1 MRRSKAE
8 IQRYVENAQ
17 NSASSPR
24 EKSMKGFLFA
34 RLYYEAKEYELA
46 KRSVSSYI
54 SVQERDPKAH
64 RFLGQ
69 LFEIE
74 GNVEKAVGCYKRSLE
89 LNPTQK
95 DLTLRI
101 AELICTLNIKDGRA
115 EYWVERASK
124 LFPGSPEI
132 YRLKEQLLSSQ
143 GEAGWNQLFDLIQA
157 ELFARPNDVYV
168 NLKLVDLFLSNQR
181 LEEAVLHC
189 LKPERRALRTDI
201 EWCSCVVRVF
211 KEYLASKQ
219 GQKNTNMRMIT
230 KELLLAQCDV
240 VFLTLSKKDVQKS
253 KEALE
258 RFDQAL
264 LSVKQSVSGTD
275 ASDLSVTF
283 YEMRGHYYMHAGTL
297 LLKMAQSCEVQWKAL
312 IEPAALCYLLAY
324 QVPKPKSKP
333 VKGDDNGQ
341 GFLEELAFDRQS
353 KSGHLLLTL
362 SHGKQNFISEIIE
375 TFANQ
380 CGQSIL
386 LKFLFEDNLSM
397 QDSFMG
403 SDDISYVENRV
414 PDLSELSQ
422 HDNGSLRIH
431 NGDLQHLTW
440 LGLQWHF
447 LSTLP
452 PLRKWLKQIFPRVPQ
467 ETSRLESNIPE
478 SICLLDLEVF
488 LLAVVQTSYLQLQD
502 NNTTADPNR
511 PRCLPLPICKQLF
524 TDRQRS
530 WWDAVYSLI
539 TKKALPGT
547 SAKLRSV
554 IQHDLTTL
562 RAQEKHGLQP
572 AVLVNWA
579 RGLHKTGYSLNS
591 FYDQKEYMGRCVHY
605 WKKLL
610 PLLDLVKQKKSIP
623 EPVDPLFKHFHNKD
637 IKVSEVKDL
646 EDEACIAFATL
657 DLVDGK
663 TEDAIIAFESVKNV
677 VAYWNLALIYQRKA
691 EEIENDC
698 LPAEEQEEFQE
709 CLLKCKGFLKMIC
722 DEYSAYPSIA
732 TSLPVPVETVFEMLD
747 SVKQSLGEAMDDHSP
762 AFMEN
767 HSVLT
772 TSAIKHSTPSPT
784 KLTISPSKSAR
795 FSPKTPPRWA
805 EDQKSLLEVLC
816 NKVEALKKE
825 VQELKHNNSNAN
837 VSPHR
842 WPNEGFESDTV
853 ADSYQGTQNFYTV
866 PLTVSTSGPAAY
878 YGQSPAYN
886 SQHLLRPA
894 ANITPTKTSVYAMNR
909 LPPQQHMYT
918 YPQQMHTPPTQQ
930 SSAGCVFPQEIYGPP
945 LRFESP
951 AAAILSPHNEEFYNY
966 NVPPASTNPPLPE
979 PGYFTKPSTAMQH
992 SKQEVPKVSDFGKG
1006 CLGQSTSE
1014 GQKPSPFTVPMQ
1026 STPASS
1032 TFKFNSNFKS
1042 NDGDF
1047 TFSSSHAGASSA
1059 YTGSESLL
1067 GLLTSDRPTQE
1078 QGKKSDFENIA
1089 SDEKNMFRFGEKSFS
1104 PGFTVTGTQ
1113 SQDKNPLVFGQSENI
1128 FTFKTP
1134 GKSTFKPPTFG
1145 TQTKDAHNHSVESDA
1160 GSEHVADD
1168 DGPHFEPII
1177 PLPEKVEVK
1186 TGEEDEEEMFC
1197 NRAKLFRFD
1206 AETKEWKERGI
1217 GNVKI
1222 LRHRLS
1228 GKIRLLMRREQ
1239 VLKICANHY
1248 INADMKLK
1256 PNATSDKSYVWH
1268 AYDYADEMPKPEQLA
1283 IRFKTVDEAA
1293 HFKAKFEEAQRL
1305 LAMAEAPA
1313 ISAQHKNAKDNLK
1326 LDASKVKEAPLPFG
1340 SQFILKRGEWQCDCC
1355 LATNAP
1361 TSTSCVCCQTPNKNK
1376 SSSISSVCISAP
1388 SFTFVK
1394 ESATNKLAFGQQLL
1408 KDKDQWTCSKCSQKN
1423 DAGVSHCSSCQTQ
1436 SQAKAGISQ
1445 PNIAS
1450 SGFTNNTSAQGDN
1463 LAAVFGKKAGQWDCD
1478 VCYVRN
1484 EPSANKCISCQ
1495 NTKPLSKVS
1504 GTQAASFSFAAGA
1517 DNSQKNFGAQFAKK
1531 EGQWDCDACYVRN
1544 EPLATKCISC
1554 QNTKLLSKTTGTQ
1567 AASFSFAAA
1576 ADNSQKNFGGQ
1587 FAKKE
1592 GQWDCSSC
1600 LVRNEASAPN
1610 CVACH
1615 SANPQ
1620 ITNKDVVPPAL
1631 TPSGFKFGHNAE
1643 VGKTQQSLS
1652 AMFSCK
1658 QGQWECSTCLVINDA
1673 AKDTCAACQA
1683 AKPGSSASQS
1693 KEVPST
1699 FGIKANSSQN
1709 FGQPA
1714 AGFNCGFSAK
1724 GFKFGISDE
1733 KASASN
1739 FTFKAPATNEET
1751 KMVKDGF
1758 NFPVSAGSLSFKF
1771 GISEPDKTKEMST
1784 GFMKGTSTNN
1794 KGSETAETTAQ
1805 AEKIQQSPD
1814 KVLGQ
1819 SVQSFSFADIA
1830 KSTEGIEFGKADPNF
1845 KGFSGAGQKLF
1856 TSSNQVNA
1864 SNAQEAA
1871 DDLYKTEERDDIH
1884 FEPIVQLPDKVD
1896 LITGEE
1902 DEKTLY
1908 SQRVKLYRFDAT
1920 SGQWKERGVGNL
1932 KILKNEVNGKLRV
1945 LMRREQVLKV
1955 CANHWITTTMNLK
1968 PLTGSDRAWM
1978 WLANDFSEGDAKLE
1992 QLAVKFKTP
2001 EQAEEFKIK
2010 FDQCQCLLLDI
2021 PLQTPHK
2028 LVDTGR
2034 TAHLIQKAEEMKT
2047 GLKDLKTFL
2056 TDKAKPLDDSNA
2068 INTTDLE
2075 KQALADGTEPTYEW
2089 DTYDMRGDAHE
2100 ETLDDS
2106 VYASPLASSPEK
2118 KNLFRFGDLST
2129 SGFNFSFQPE
2139 PSPSKSPTKL
2149 NHSRVSVGTD
2159 EESDV
2164 TQEEER
2170 DGQYFEPVVPLP
2182 DLVEVTSGEENEQA
2196 IFCHRAKLYRFD
2208 KDSNQWKERG
2218 IGDLKILQRLDNKSA
2233 RVVMRR
2239 DQVLKLCANHRITTD
2254 INLQPMK
2261 GAERAWVWTAHD
2273 FSEGEGKVECFA
2285 VRFKLQEAADL
2296 FKEVFEEAK
2305 EAQAKDC
2312 LLTPVSSRGTTPR
2325 AASCGKAAIAIL
2337 EETTKERT
2345 DQQPEEDTSLTEAS
2359 TPSPTDQ
2366 PAKALVSPANFTF
2379 GSDVVKNIFGS
2390 EKQVPF
2396 AFGNTSSTGSLFGFS
2411 FNASQSQGQ
2420 QVQKQPPKVTLD
2432 FNATF
2437 KDAETTNALQKP
2449 SQSSGQ
2455 SPIVSSLSSSS
2466 SSSSSTLMQPMPAR
2480 DKAADVPDADSSSD
2494 VLIVYVA
2501 TPTPEQKALAETLL
2515 LPLTFFC
2522 YKNKP
2527 GYVSDESDI
2536 DDEDFETAVKNLNGI
2551 LYTEDKKDKAS
2562 SRLSGCSKEPTAES
2576 DQDCII
2582 VWEKKPTPEE
2592 KAKADSLKLPPTF
2605 FCGLGSDTDED
2616 KDNLE
2621 DFDTEVRKV
2630 KEAKGVPEADVT
2642 SSPEAAIVSAAETS
2656 VSLPPKQEPDS
2667 TTSISQEPV
2676 DLSSKQE
2683 LPKTDSKGFS
2693 TPSFSF
2699 GLGEVSGVSFADLAS
2714 TNSGDFA
2721 FGSKDTNFQWANTG
2735 AAVFGTL
2742 SQNKKGED
2750 ADGSDEEVVHSDDV
2764 HFEPIVS
2771 LPEVEVKSGEEDEEI
2786 LFKERAKLYRWDRA
2800 VGQWKERGVGDIK
2813 ILFHKEKG
2821 YYRVLMRRD
2830 QVLKVCAN
2838 HVISTEIKIS
2848 TLSTSNNSLVW
2859 TATDYSDGEGKVEQ
2873 LAVRF
2878 KTKELTDS
2886 FQNKFEECQHNLQEE
2901 SNPQH

>member
-8 IQRYVENAQ
+8 LQRYIENAQ
-17 NSASSPR
+17 NSATSPR

-46 KRSVSSYI
+46 KRCVSSYI

-95 DLTLRI
+95 DLVLRI

-115 EYWVERASK
+115 EYWVDRASK

-168 NLKLVDLFLSNQR
+168 NIKLVDLFLSNQR
-181 LEEAVLHC
+181 LEEAVWHC
-189 LKPERRALRTDI
+189 LKPERRALRTDL
-201 EWCSCVVRVF
+201 EWCSRVVQVF

-219 GQKNTNMRMIT
+219 GQKNTNVKTIT
-230 KELLLAQCDV
+230 KELLLAHSDV
-240 VFLTLSKKDVQKS
+240 VLLTLSKKDVWKS

-275 ASDLSVTF
+275 ATDLSVTF

-297 LLKMAQSCEVQWKAL
+297 LLKMAQNSEVQWKAL

-333 VKGDDNGQ
+333 VKGEDNGQ
-341 GFLEELAFDRQS
+341 GFLEGLAFDRQS

-362 SHGKQNFISEIIE
+362 SHGKENFISEVIE

-403 SDDISYVENRV
+403 SDDISYAENRV
-414 PDLSELSQ
+414 PDLNELSQ
-422 HDNGSLRIH
+422 LDSGSLRIH

-447 LSTLP
+447 LANLP
-452 PLRKWLKQIFPRVPQ
+452 PFRKWLKQVFPRVPQ

-488 LLAVVQTSYLQLQD
+488 LLAVVHTSHLQLQD

-530 WWDAVYSLI
+530 WWDAVYNLI
-539 TKKALPGT
+539 TKKSLPGT
-547 SAKLRSV
+547 SAKLRPV

-572 AVLVNWA
+572 AVLVHWA
-579 RGLHKTGYSLNS
+579 RSLHKTGYSLNS

-623 EPVDPLFKHFHNKD
+623 EPVDPLFKHFHSKD
-637 IKVSEVKDL
+637 IKLSEVKDL
-646 EDEACIAFATL
+646 EDDACLAFATL

-663 TEDAIIAFESVKNV
+663 TEDAIIAFDAVKNV

-709 CLLKCKGFLKMIC
+709 CLLKCKGYLKMIC
-722 DEYSAYPSIA
+722 DEYNADPSIA
-732 TSLPVPVETVFEMLD
+732 TLLPVPVETVIEMLE
-747 SVKQSLGEAMDDHSP
+747 SVKQNLGEAMEDRSLG
-762 AFMEN
+762 FVEN
-767 HSVLT
+767 H
-772 TSAIKHSTPSPT
+772 SAIKHSTPSPS
-784 KLTISPSKSAR
+784 KLSISPSKPTR

-837 VSPHR
+837 ASPHR
-842 WPNEGFESDTV
+842 WPNEGFEPDSV
-853 ADSYQGTQNFYTV
+853 ADGYQGTQSFYTV

-878 YGQSPAYN
+878 YAQSPAYN

-909 LPPQQHMYT
+909 LPPQQHMYA
-918 YPQQMHTPPTQQ
+918 YPQPMHTPPTQQ
-930 SSAGCVFPQEIYGPP
+930 SSAACVFPQEIYGPP

-951 AAAILSPHNEEFYNY
+951 ATAILSPHNEEFYNY
-966 NVPPASTNPPLPE
+966 SVPPASTNPPLPE

-992 SKQEVPKVSDFGKG
+992 SKQEVPKVSDLGKG

-1014 GQKPSPFTVPMQ
+1014 GQKPSPFTGPMQ
-1026 STPASS
+1026 STPAPS

-1047 TFSSSHAGASSA
+1047 TFSSSQAGAQPSSA

-1067 GLLTSDRPTQE
+1067 GLLTSDRPTLEQE
-1078 QGKKSDFENIA
+1078 KKSSSFEKIA
-1089 SDEKNMFRFGEKSFS
+1089 NDEKSMFRFGEKSFS
-1104 PGFTVTGTQ
+1104 SGFSITGTQ
-1113 SQDKNPLVFGQSENI
+1113 SQDKNPLVFGQTENI
-1128 FTFKTP
+1128 FTFKSSA
-1134 GKSTFKPPTFG
+1134 KSTFAPPTFG
-1145 TQTKDAHNHSVESDA
+1145 VQPKDAHNLSVESDA
-1160 GSEHVADD
+1160 GSEHAAADD
-1168 DGPHFEPII
+1168 DGPHFEPIV
-1177 PLPEKVEVK
+1177 PLPEKIEVR

-1222 LRHRLS
+1222 LRHRVS

-1256 PNATSDKSYVWH
+1256 PNATSDKSYVWN

-1283 IRFKTVDEAA
+1283 IRFKTVDEAVL
-1293 HFKAKFEEAQRL
+1293 FKTKFEEAQRL
-1305 LAMAEAPA
+1305 LALTESPVAPV
-1313 ISAQHKNAKDNLK
+1313 QEKNAKYKQKVDS
-1326 LDASKVKEAPLPFG
+1326 SKPNETPLTFG
-1340 SQFILKRGEWQCDCC
+1340 SQFALKRGEWQCDCC
-1355 LATNAP
+1355 LAKNAP
-1361 TSTSCVCCQTPNKNK
+1361 TSTSCVCCQTPNKNQ
-1376 SSSISSVCISAP
+1376 SSLTSSTCISAP
-1388 SFTFVK
+1388 SFTFGK
-1394 ESATNKLAFGQQLL
+1394 ESATNKLGFGQQLL
-1408 KDKDQWTCSKCSQKN
+1408 KNKEQWTCSKCLQKN
-1423 DAGVSHCSSCQTQ
+1423 DALVSLCSYCQTQ
-1436 SQAKAGISQ
+1436 NQAKTGISQ
-1445 PNIAS
+1445 PNKAS
-1450 SGFTNNTSAQGDN
+1450 TGFTNNVSAQGDS
-1463 LAAVFGKKAGQWDCD
+1463 LAAVFGKKPGQWDCD
-1478 VCYVRN
+1478 ACYVRN
-1484 EPSANKCISCQ
+1484 EPSANKCVSCQ
-1495 NTKPLSKVS
+1495 NTKPLSKAVA
-1504 GTQAASFSFAAGA
+1504 QAASFSFAPGA

-1531 EGQWDCDACYVRN
+1531 EGQWDCN
-1544 EPLATKCISC
+1544 
-1554 QNTKLLSKTTGTQ
+1554 
-1567 AASFSFAAA
+1567 
-1576 ADNSQKNFGGQ
+1576 
-1587 FAKKE
+1587 
-1592 GQWDCSSC
+1592 SC
-1600 LVRNEASAPN
+1600 LVRNEASASN
-1610 CVACH
+1610 CVACQ

-1620 ITNKDVVPPAL
+1620 ATNKDAVPPAQ
-1631 TPSGFKFGHNAE
+1631 TPSGFKFGPYAE
-1643 VGKTQQSLS
+1643 FGKTQPSLS
-1652 AMFSCK
+1652 AMFSRK
-1658 QGQWECSTCLVINDA
+1658 EGQWECSTCLVINDA
-1673 AKDTCAACQA
+1673 SKENCAACQT

-1693 KEVPST
+1693 KEVPFT

-1709 FGQPA
+1709 FGQPV
-1714 AGFNCGFSAK
+1714 AGFNCDFSGK

-1733 KASASN
+1733 KSSASN
-1739 FTFKAPATNEET
+1739 FAFQAPVSNDES
-1751 KMVKDGF
+1751 KVVKEGF
-1758 NFPVSAGSLSFKF
+1758 NFPLSAGPLTFNF
-1771 GISEPDKTKEMST
+1771 GISDSNKTKEMSA
-1784 GFMKGTSTNN
+1784 GFMKGTSTND
-1794 KGSETAETTAQ
+1794 KESETAKTTTKS
-1805 AEKIQQSPD
+1805 EKSQQCSD

-1830 KSTEGIEFGKADPNF
+1830 KTSDTEGFNFGKVDPNF

-1856 TSSNQVNA
+1856 ISQNAKSNEAVA
-1864 SNAQEAA
+1864 SNEQEAT

-1896 LITGEE
+1896 LVTGEE

-1932 KILKNEVNGKLRV
+1932 KILKNDVNGKLRM

-1968 PLTGSDRAWM
+1968 PLTGSDRSWM
-1978 WLANDFSEGDAKLE
+1978 WMANDFSDGDARLE
-1992 QLAVKFKTP
+1992 QLAAKFKTP
-2001 EQAEEFKIK
+2001 EQAEDFKTK
-2010 FDQCQCLLLDI
+2010 FDECQRLLLDI

-2056 TDKAKPLDDSNA
+2056 TDKAKPLDESNV
-2068 INTTDLE
+2068 TGSTE
-2075 KQALADGTEPTYEW
+2075 VVKQSPADGTEPTFEW
-2089 DTYDMRGDAHE
+2089 DTYDMRGEALE
-2100 ETLDDS
+2100 GNLDDS
-2106 VYASPLASSPEK
+2106 IYASPLASSPEK
-2118 KNLFRFGDLST
+2118 KNLFRFGESA

-2182 DLVEVTSGEENEQA
+2182 DLIEVTSGEENEQA
-2196 IFCHRAKLYRFD
+2196 LFCHRAKLYRFD

-2273 FSEGEGKVECFA
+2273 FAEGEGKTECFA

-2296 FKEVFEEAK
+2296 FKEGFEEAK
-2305 EAQAKDC
+2305 EAQAKNC
-2312 LLTPVSSRGTTPR
+2312 LLTPFSSRGTSPR

-2345 DQQPEEDTSLTEAS
+2345 DQQPEEDTSLTEAGTS
-2359 TPSPTDQ
+2359 SPTDQ
-2366 PAKALVSPANFTF
+2366 PAKALVSPAKFTF
-2379 GSDVVKNIFGS
+2379 GSDAVKNIFGS
-2390 EKQVPF
+2390 EKKMPF
-2396 AFGNTSSTGSLFGFS
+2396 AFGNTSSTRSLFGFS
-2411 FNASQSQGQ
+2411 FNASQEE
-2420 QVQKQPPKVTLD
+2420 VQKQPPEITLD
-2432 FNATF
+2432 FTSTIEAP
-2437 KDAETTNALQKP
+2437 EMSALQK
-2449 SQSSGQ
+2449 SCQGSEQ
-2455 SPIVSSLSSSS
+2455 SPIVSSSLTSSSV
-2466 SSSSSTLMQPMPAR
+2466 SSSTLMQPMPAR
-2480 DKAADVPDADSSSD
+2480 DKVDDVPDADISSD
-2494 VLIVYVA
+2494 VLIVYEV
-2501 TPTPEQKALAETLL
+2501 TPTPEQKALAEMLL

-2522 YKNKP
+2522 YKNNP

-2551 LYTEDKKDKAS
+2551 LYPEDKKDKAS
-2562 SRLSGCSKEPTAES
+2562 AQLSGHSKEPTAES
-2576 DQDCII
+2576 DQDCVI

-2630 KEAKGVPEADVT
+2630 KEAKGVPEKDVN
-2642 SSPEAAIVSAAETS
+2642 SSYEAPIVCAAKTS

-2667 TTSISQEPV
+2667 TTIISQEPV

-2683 LPKTDSKGFS
+2683 LPKTDSTSKGFS
-2693 TPSFSF
+2693 ASSFSF
-2699 GLGEVSGVSFADLAS
+2699 GLGTVSGVSFADLAS
-2714 TNSGDFA
+2714 ENSGDYA
-2721 FGSKDTNFQWANTG
+2721 FGSKDTSFQWANAG
-2735 AAVFGTL
+2735 AAVFG
-2742 SQNKKGED
+2742 SYSKSKKGED
-2750 ADGSDEEVVHSDDV
+2750 EDGSDDEVVHSDDV

-2800 VGQWKERGVGDIK
+2800 VNQWKERGVGDIK

-2848 TLSTSNNSLVW
+2848 PLNTSTNSLVW

-2886 FQNKFEECQHNLQEE
+2886 FQSKFEECQQNLTEQ
-2901 SNPQH
+2901 S

>member
-8 IQRYVENAQ
+8 LQRYIENAQ

-46 KRSVSSYI
+46 KRAVSSYI

-95 DLTLRI
+95 DLVLRI

-115 EYWVERASK
+115 EYWVDRASK

-132 YRLKEQLLSSQ
+132 YRLKEQLLSLQ

-189 LKPERRALRTDI
+189 LKPERRALRTDL

-219 GQKNTNMRMIT
+219 GQKTTNMRAIT
-230 KELLLAQCDV
+230 KELLIAHCDV
-240 VFLTLSKKDVQKS
+240 VLLTLSKKDVQKS

-275 ASDLSVTF
+275 STDLSVTF

-297 LLKMAQSCEVQWKAL
+297 LLKMSQSCEVQWKAL

-341 GFLEELAFDRQS
+341 GFLEALASDRQS
-353 KSGHLLLTL
+353 KSGHELLTL
-362 SHGKQNFISEIIE
+362 SHGRQNFISEVIE

-403 SDDISYVENRV
+403 GDDISYVENRV

-422 HDNGSLRIH
+422 HDNSSFRIH

-447 LSTLP
+447 LSALP
-452 PLRKWLKQIFPRVPQ
+452 PFRKWLKQIFPRVPQ
-467 ETSRLESNIPE
+467 ETSRLESNVPE

-488 LLAVVQTSYLQLQD
+488 LLAVVHTSTLQLQD

-511 PRCLPLPICKQLF
+511 PRCLPLAICKQLF
-524 TDRQRS
+524 TDKQRS

-547 SAKLRSV
+547 SSKLRHV
-554 IQHDLTTL
+554 IQHDLPTL

-572 AVLVNWA
+572 AVLVHWA
-579 RGLHKTGYSLNS
+579 RSLHKTGYSLNS

-623 EPVDPLFKHFHNKD
+623 EPVDPLFKHFHSKD

-691 EEIENDC
+691 EEIENDG
-698 LPAEEQEEFQE
+698 LPAEEQEY
-709 CLLKCKGFLKMIC
+709 LLKCKGYLKMIC
-722 DEYSAYPSIA
+722 DEYSTDPSIA

-747 SVKQSLGEAMDDHSP
+747 SVKQNLGEAMEDHSP
-762 AFMEN
+762 GFMEN
-767 HSVLT
+767 HSAL
-772 TSAIKHSTPSPT
+772 AIKHSTPSPT
-784 KLTISPSKSAR
+784 KLSISPSKSAR

-805 EDQKSLLEVLC
+805 EDQKSLIEVLC
-816 NKVEALKKE
+816 NTVEALKKE

-837 VSPHR
+837 ASPHR

-853 ADSYQGTQNFYTV
+853 ADGYQGTQSFYTV

-909 LPPQQHMYT
+909 LPPPQQHMYA
-918 YPQQMHTPPTQQ
+918 YPQPIHTPATQQ
-930 SSAGCVFPQEIYGPP
+930 SSAACVFPQDIYGPP
-945 LRFESP
+945 MRFESP
-951 AAAILSPHNEEFYNY
+951 ATAILSPHNEEFYNY
-966 NVPPASTNPPLPE
+966 SVPPASTNPPLPE
-979 PGYFTKPSTAMQH
+979 PGYFTKPSPAMQH
-992 SKQEVPKVSDFGKG
+992 SKQEVPKVSDFGKA
-1006 CLGQSTSE
+1006 CLGPLTSE
-1014 GQKPSPFTVPMQ
+1014 IPSPFAVPMQ

-1032 TFKFNSNFKS
+1032 AFKFNSNFKS

-1047 TFSSSHAGASSA
+1047 TFSSSEAGAQTNSA

-1078 QGKKSDFENIA
+1078 QEKKSSGFEKVT
-1089 SDEKNMFRFGEKSFS
+1089 SDEKSMFRFGEKSFS
-1104 PGFTVTGTQ
+1104 SGFTVSGTQ
-1113 SQDKNPLVFGQSENI
+1113 NQDKNPLVFSQSENI
-1128 FTFKTP
+1128 FNFKSP
-1134 GKSTFKPPTFG
+1134 GKSTFTPPTFG
-1145 TQTKDAHNHSVESDA
+1145 TQAKDAHNHSVESDA
-1160 GSEHVADD
+1160 GSEHAADD
-1168 DGPHFEPII
+1168 DGPHFEPIV
-1177 PLPEKVEVK
+1177 PLPEKIHVK

-1222 LRHRLS
+1222 LRHGLS

-1283 IRFKTVDEAA
+1283 IRFKTVDEAVL
-1293 HFKAKFEEAQRL
+1293 FKAKFEEAQRL
-1305 LAMAEAPA
+1305 LAKAQSPA
-1313 ISAQHKNAKDNLK
+1313 ALGQQTNAKDNLK
-1326 LDASKVKEAPLPFG
+1326 VDSRKTKEAPLTFG
-1340 SQFILKRGEWQCDCC
+1340 SQFVLKGGEWQCDCC
-1355 LATNAP
+1355 LAKNAP
-1361 TSTSCVCCQTPNKNK
+1361 TSNSCVCCQTPNKNK
-1376 SSSISSVCISAP
+1376 SSSISSSQDTAKQNTAPGSTCISAT
-1388 SFTFVK
+1388 SFTFCK
-1394 ESATNKLAFGQQLL
+1394 ESATNKLVFGQQLL
-1408 KDKDQWTCSKCSQKN
+1408 KDKEQWTCSKCSQKN
-1423 DAGVSHCSSCQTQ
+1423 DAVVRHCSSCQTQ
-1436 SQAKAGISQ
+1436 NLAKAGISQ
-1445 PNIAS
+1445 PNKANI
-1450 SGFTNNTSAQGDN
+1450 GFTNNTSAQGDS

-1478 VCYVRN
+1478 ACYVRN
-1484 EPSANKCISCQ
+1484 EPSATKCISCQ
-1495 NTKPLSKVS
+1495 NTSPLNKVT
-1504 GTQAASFSFAAGA
+1504 GTPSASFSFAAGA
-1517 DNSQKNFGAQFAKK
+1517 DNSQKDFVA
-1531 EGQWDCDACYVRN
+1531 
-1544 EPLATKCISC
+1544 
-1554 QNTKLLSKTTGTQ
+1554 
-1567 AASFSFAAA
+1567 
-1576 ADNSQKNFGGQ
+1576 Q

-1600 LVRNEASAPN
+1600 LVRNEASAAN
-1610 CVACH
+1610 CVACQ
-1615 SANPQ
+1615 SANPLT
-1620 ITNKDVVPPAL
+1620 TNKDTVPPAQS
-1631 TPSGFKFGHNAE
+1631 PSGFKCGFNAE
-1643 VGKTQQSLS
+1643 FGKTQPSLS
-1652 AMFSCK
+1652 AMFSHK
-1658 QGQWECSTCLVINDA
+1658 EGQWECNTCLVINDA
-1673 AKDTCAACQA
+1673 SKEMCAACQA
-1683 AKPGSSASQS
+1683 AKPDSSANQS
-1693 KEVPST
+1693 KEVPFT
-1699 FGIKANSSQN
+1699 FGFKGNSSQN
-1709 FGQPA
+1709 FGQLA
-1714 AGFNCGFSAK
+1714 AGFNSDFSAK

-1739 FTFKAPATNEET
+1739 FTSKVPVTNDET
-1751 KMVKDGF
+1751 KLVKDGF
-1758 NFPVSAGSLSFKF
+1758 NFPVSTSPHTFNF
-1771 GISEPDKTKEMST
+1771 GISEPGKTKEMST
-1784 GFMKGTSTNN
+1784 GFVKVTCPHD
-1794 KGSETAETTAQ
+1794 KGSETAENTTK
-1805 AEKIQQSPD
+1805 AEKIQQSSD

-1819 SVQSFSFADIA
+1819 SVQSFTFANIA
-1830 KSTEGIEFGKADPNF
+1830 KTSSTEGFKFGKANSNCTD
-1845 KGFSGAGQKLF
+1845 FSGAGQKIF
-1856 TSSNQVNA
+1856 SSQNVKSDQIIA
-1864 SNAQEAA
+1864 SNEQEAA
-1871 DDLYKTEERDDIH
+1871 DDLYKTEELDDIH

-1896 LITGEE
+1896 LVTGEE
-1902 DEKTLY
+1902 DERTLY

-1920 SGQWKERGVGNL
+1920 NGQWKERGVGIL
-1932 KILKNEVNGKLRV
+1932 KILKNEANGKLRL

-1968 PLTGSDRAWM
+1968 PLTGSDRSWM
-1978 WLANDFSEGDAKLE
+1978 WLANDFSDGDAKLE
-1992 QLAVKFKTP
+1992 QLASKFKTP
-2001 EQAEEFKIK
+2001 EQAEEFKTK
-2010 FDQCQCLLLDI
+2010 FDECQRLLLDI

-2056 TDKAKPLDDSNA
+2056 TDKAKPLDDSNMV
-2068 INTTDLE
+2068 NSTDLV
-2075 KQALADGTEPTYEW
+2075 KQASAEDGTEPTFEW

-2118 KNLFRFGDLST
+2118 KNLFKFGEST
-2129 SGFNFSFQPE
+2129 SGFSFSFQPV

-2182 DLVEVTSGEENEQA
+2182 DLIEVTSGEENEQA
-2196 IFCHRAKLYRFD
+2196 LFCHRAKLYRFD

-2218 IGDLKILQRLDNKSA
+2218 IGDLKILQSLDNKSA
-2233 RVVMRR
+2233 RVLMRR
-2239 DQVLKLCANHRITTD
+2239 DQVLKLCANHRLTTD
-2254 INLQPMK
+2254 LNLQPMK

-2273 FSEGEGKVECFA
+2273 FAEGEGKVECFA
-2285 VRFKLQEAADL
+2285 VRFKLQEVADL

-2305 EAQAKDC
+2305 EAQATDC
-2312 LLTPVSSRGTTPR
+2312 LLTPVSCDATPK
-2325 AASCGKAAIAIL
+2325 AASCGKAAIAIV

-2345 DQQPEEDTSLTEAS
+2345 DQQPVENTSLSEAGTS
-2359 TPSPTDQ
+2359 SPADQ
-2366 PAKALVSPANFTF
+2366 PAKTLVSPAKFSF
-2379 GSDVVKNIFGS
+2379 GSDAVKNIFGS
-2390 EKQVPF
+2390 EKQKPF
-2396 AFGNTSSTGSLFGFS
+2396 AFGNTSSTGSVFGFS
-2411 FNASQSQGQ
+2411 FNASQSQSSEE
-2420 QVQKQPPKVTLD
+2420 QKQLPKVTLD
-2432 FNATF
+2432 FDSTL
-2437 KDAETTNALQKP
+2437 KGPETTVQKP
-2449 SQSSGQ
+2449 SRISVQ
-2455 SPIVSSLSSSS
+2455 SPIVSSLT
-2466 SSSSSTLMQPMPAR
+2466 SSTLVQPMPAK
-2480 DKAADVPDADSSSD
+2480 DKTDDVLDADSTSD
-2494 VLIVYVA
+2494 VLIIYEM
-2501 TPTPEQKALAETLL
+2501 TPTPEQKALAKSLL

-2551 LYTEDKKDKAS
+2551 LYAEDKKDRAS
-2562 SRLSGCSKEPTAES
+2562 MRLSGYSKDPTAES
-2576 DQDCII
+2576 HPDCVID
-2582 VWEKKPTPEE
+2582 WEKKPTPEE
-2592 KAKADSLKLPPTF
+2592 KAKADSFKLPPSF
-2605 FCGLGSDTDED
+2605 FCGLGSNSDED

-2621 DFDTEVRKV
+2621 DFDTEVRNV
-2630 KEAKGVPEADVT
+2630 KEANGVPEADVN
-2642 SSPEAAIVSAAETS
+2642 SSSEAAIVCAAE
-2656 VSLPPKQEPDS
+2656 PKQERDS

-2683 LPKTDSKGFS
+2683 LPKSDSVSKAGFS
-2693 TPSFSF
+2693 APSFSF
-2699 GLGEVSGVSFADLAS
+2699 GLGSVAGVSFADLAS

-2721 FGSKDTNFQWANTG
+2721 FGSKDTSFQWANTG
-2735 AAVFGTL
+2735 ASVFGSH
-2742 SQNKKGED
+2742 SQSKKGED
-2750 ADGSDEEVVHSDDV
+2750 EDGSEEEVVHSDDV

-2800 VGQWKERGVGDIK
+2800 VNQWKERGVGDIK

-2838 HVISTEIKIS
+2838 HVISTEIMIS
-2848 TLSTSNNSLVW
+2848 PLNTSNNSLVW

-2878 KTKELTDS
+2878 KNKEMTDS
-2886 FQNKFEECQHNLQEE
+2886 FQSKFEECQQNLQKQ
-2901 SNPQH
+2901 S